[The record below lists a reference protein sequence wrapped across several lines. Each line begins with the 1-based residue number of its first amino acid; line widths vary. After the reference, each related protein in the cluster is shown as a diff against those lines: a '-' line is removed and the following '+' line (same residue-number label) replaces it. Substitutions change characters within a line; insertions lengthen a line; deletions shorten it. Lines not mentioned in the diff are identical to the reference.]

1 MKLKL
6 ELDDVRVDT
15 FETAADDGGERG
27 TVRGHD
33 TQPGGQ
39 CATGHPTCH
48 ASCEETCPLSCNPS
62 CIATDAF
69 CCPDS

>member
-6 ELDDVRVDT
+6 ELDDLRVDT
-15 FETAADDGGERG
+15 FETAPDDGGERG
-27 TVRGHD
+27 TVHGHD
-33 TQPGGQ
+33 TQPGQQ
-39 CATGHPTCH
+39 CATGQPTCYG
-48 ASCEETCPLSCNPS
+48 SCEETCPLSCNPS

>member
-6 ELDDVRVDT
+6 ELDDLRVDT
-15 FETAADDGGERG
+15 FDTAADEGSERG
-27 TVRGHD
+27 TVHGHD
-33 TQPGGQ
+33 TRPGVQ
-39 CATGHPTCH
+39 CATGPNTCYY
-48 ASCEETCPLSCNPS
+48 SCEETCPLSCNPS